1 MKKNEKE
8 FIPNDGLAARKIAI
22 EILLEV
28 LERFIPLD
36 DVFSKFLKKGTH
48 LSKMKIE
55 DRSFCRLLVSSTL
68 RNLTEIDYILNKF
81 LTKPLA
87 KSPTKTQMI
96 LRVGITQI
104 LYLKTPSHAATN
116 TSVELGGKKWKGLIN
131 AIMRGVIREKE
142 KIKKYQ
148 SESIKIPLWLSK
160 RWKRDWKEQY
170 PCIEKSHLL
179 LSPPI
184 DICVKN
190 EPELWA
196 NKLGGDFI
204 SNKTVRLKNTGLIT
218 ELEGFNEG
226 DWWVQDYSSQIPAAL
241 MNIKQNDEVLD
252 LCAAPG
258 GKTSQLIA
266 MGAKVTSVDS
276 NKKRIAR
283 LKENLARLSFDA
295 LIIHSDIRNFFSEK
309 KWSKILLDVPCSST
323 GTLRKH
329 PDIMHLKKEDDIL
342 SLSILQRQLLD
353 SSWKLLKKDGCLIY
367 CTCSLEKDEGEDQIS
382 RFLKDNKDA
391 KIDKIIPSE
400 VQGVEDLITT
410 EGLLRIFP
418 DKFSKIG
425 GIDGFFV
432 ARLKKVS

>member
-1 MKKNEKE
+1 
-8 FIPNDGLAARKIAI
+8 
-22 EILLEV
+22 
-28 LERFIPLD
+28 
-36 DVFSKFLKKGTH
+36 
-48 LSKMKIE
+48 
-55 DRSFCRLLVSSTL
+55 
-68 RNLTEIDYILNKF
+68 
-81 LTKPLA
+81 
-87 KSPTKTQMI
+87 
-96 LRVGITQI
+96 
-104 LYLKTPSHAATN
+104 
-116 TSVELGGKKWKGLIN
+116 
-131 AIMRGVIREKE
+131 
-142 KIKKYQ
+142 
-148 SESIKIPLWLSK
+148 
-160 RWKRDWKEQY
+160 
-170 PCIEKSHLL
+170 
-179 LSPPI
+179 
-184 DICVKN
+184 
-190 EPELWA
+190 
-196 NKLGGDFI
+196 
-204 SNKTVRLKNTGLIT
+204 
-218 ELEGFNEG
+218 
-226 DWWVQDYSSQIPAAL
+226 

-266 MGAKVTSVDS
+266 MGAKVTSVDA
-276 NKKRIAR
+276 NKKRIVR
-283 LKENLARLSFDA
+283 LKENLARLNFDA

-342 SLSILQRQLLD
+342 SLSILQRKLLD

-382 RFLKDNKDA
+382 RFLKENKDA
-391 KIDKIIPSE
+391 EIDKIIPSE